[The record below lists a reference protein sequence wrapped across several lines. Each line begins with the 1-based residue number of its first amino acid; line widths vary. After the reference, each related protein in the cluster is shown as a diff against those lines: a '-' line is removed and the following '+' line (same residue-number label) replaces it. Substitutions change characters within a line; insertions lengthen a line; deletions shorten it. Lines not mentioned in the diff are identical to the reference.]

1 MKLAHISDLH
11 LNSFYRNSNIRGIK
25 YLLKYALSRD
35 SDHLVI
41 TGDLTDNAE
50 LSDLKI
56 LRSLFQSF
64 NLLNGGRLSL
74 TIGNH
79 DIFGGV
85 QTAEDIFLFP
95 KRCTRIDYKKKVIEF
110 VDYFNEAFENCVYIS
125 KNNFFPFAKL
135 IDGILIVGLN
145 SNAEYSRVKNPF
157 ASNGKI
163 SAEQQA
169 ETDFILRR
177 FKELGRTKIL
187 LIHHYFNKIKT
198 SSRKQAFGLWQNMEK
213 QTMKLRK
220 KKKLFNLFNK
230 YGVDIVLHG
239 HYHENKEYYR
249 NGIRFLNAGAS
260 VKNSNPGEL
269 QINFIEIKNGEI
281 ITEIHKLISDSS
293 IVVHRALRENIQPA
307 EVELN
312 VAVNY

>member
-85 QTAEDIFLFP
+85 QSAEDIFLFP

-177 FKELGRTKIL
+177 FKDPGRTKIL

-213 QTMKLRK
+213 DNEAQK
-220 KKKLFNLFNK
+220 KKEACSI
-230 YGVDIVLHG
+230 Y
-239 HYHENKEYYR
+239 
-249 NGIRFLNAGAS
+249 
-260 VKNSNPGEL
+260 
-269 QINFIEIKNGEI
+269 
-281 ITEIHKLISDSS
+281 LIST
-293 IVVHRALRENIQPA
+293 ALILCCMDIIMRTRNII
-307 EVELN
+307 EMELDF
-312 VAVNY
+312 